1 MCWIRHDSSFPFSKL
16 FGSTEQRSSVLSR
29 FISSDIVAMLR
40 AILGKSQGPCIHAI
54 GAPQLYQKSVKASS
68 TRLFWN
74 SGIPSLNIVFSI
86 SIYIYYCCI
95 LWHIYNYKCIYR
107 LHCHYYIS
115 CTLVFFDTWH
125 SINVSSSVEAAG
137 CFSSCPPL
145 WQPASV
151 TWTDRIGQRPVSCQA
166 FSLGKYGYYI
176 YIPSG
181 YLT

>member
-86 SIYIYYCCI
+86 SIYIYIYIIVAYCG
-95 LWHIYNYKCIYR
+95 IYITTNVYTD
-107 LHCHYYIS
+107 YI
-115 CTLVFFDTWH
+115 V
-125 SINVSSSVEAAG
+125 IIISVA
-137 CFSSCPPL
+137 P
-145 WQPASV
+145 W
-151 TWTDRIGQRPVSCQA
+151 
-166 FSLGKYGYYI
+166 FSLIRGILLTSAHRWKLQVAFHRVHR
-176 YIPSG
+176 SG
-181 YLT
+181 SRPAWHGPIG